1 MCSGALVCRQQ
12 MREADDS
19 FEARCRAADEALT
32 AIIIRR
38 DAEVAARATAG
49 QP

>member
-1 MCSGALVCRQQ
+1 MP
-12 MREADDS
+12 EADDS

-32 AIIIRR
+32 AIINRR